1 MKVLIAGGA
10 GFIGSYLCEH
20 YCGKGAEVI
29 CLDNLIT
36 GSKEN
41 IVSLSGRK
49 NFTFLK
55 TDISRTIPDLPKGI
69 NLIFN
74 LASPASPVDYYRYPL
89 ETLRV
94 GSVGTENLLELAR
107 KESAS
112 FVLASTSEVYGDPAV
127 HPQKEDYW
135 GNVNPNGPRSV
146 YDESKRYAEAIT
158 AAYRR
163 KYGIKTATSRIFNTY
178 GPRLRPAD
186 GRVVSNFI
194 SQALAGTPVTVYGN
208 GSQTRSLCYVFDLVA
223 GLVRLSEKASTADN
237 VVVNLGN
244 SHEIT
249 ILELSKMIISLCR
262 SQSEIIFQP
271 LPDDDPARR
280 CPDISRAKAVLDW
293 EPAVPLEEGLKKT
306 IDWFQRKGRGA
317 IYGARGPRR
326 VESTQ
331 RGRSDESDPYNNFR
345 G

>member
-1 MKVLIAGGA
+1 MKILVAGGA

-20 YCGKGAEVI
+20 YCGAGAEVI

-36 GSKEN
+36 GSREN
-41 IVSLSGRK
+41 IAILLEQK
-49 NFTFLK
+49 NFLFREA
-55 TDISRTIPDLPKGI
+55 DVSQPLPKLPSGI

-94 GSVGTENLLELAR
+94 GSSGTENLLELAR
-107 KESAS
+107 EEGAA
-112 FVLASTSEVYGDPAV
+112 FVMASTSEVYGDPKV

-163 KYGIKTATSRIFNTY
+163 KYGLKTAISRIFNTY

-194 SQALAGTPVTVYGN
+194 SQARAGAPVTVYGD
-208 GSQTRSLCYVFDLVA
+208 GSQTRSLCYVSDLVA
-223 GLVRLSEKASTADN
+223 GLAQLAGKANAVDN
-237 VVVNLGN
+237 LVVNLGN
-244 SHEIT
+244 PREIT
-249 ILELSKMIISLCR
+249 ILELAGMVISLCSSR
-262 SQSEIIFQP
+262 SEIIFQP
-271 LPDDDPARR
+271 LPEDDPTRR
-280 CPDISRAKAVLDW
+280 CPDISQAKNVLGW
-293 EPAVPLEEGLKKT
+293 EPLVSLEKGLKKT
-306 IDWFQRKGRGA
+306 IEWFEKL
-317 IYGARGPRR
+317 
-326 VESTQ
+326 
-331 RGRSDESDPYNNFR
+331 
-345 G
+345 

>member
-1 MKVLIAGGA
+1 MKILIAGGA

-20 YCGKGAEVI
+20 YCGQDAEII

-36 GSKEN
+36 GSKAN
-41 IVSLSGRK
+41 IASLLKRK

-55 TDISRTIPDLPKGI
+55 TDVSRPLPKLPKEI

-94 GSVGTENLLELAR
+94 GSIGTENLLELAR
-107 KESAS
+107 KERAV
-112 FVLASTSEVYGDPAV
+112 FVLASTSEVYGDPVV

-135 GNVNPNGPRSV
+135 GNVNPNGLRSV
-146 YDESKRYAEAIT
+146 YDESKRYAEAVT

-163 KYGIKTATSRIFNTY
+163 KYNLKTAISRIFNTY

-194 SQALAGTPVTVYGN
+194 SQALAGSPVTVYGD
-208 GSQTRSLCYVFDLVA
+208 GSQTRSLCYVSDLVA
-223 GLVRLSEKASTADN
+223 GLARLAGKADAADN
-237 VVVNLGN
+237 VVMNLGN
-244 SHEIT
+244 AREIT
-249 ILELSKMIISLCR
+249 ILELAGMIISLCR
-262 SQSEIIFQP
+262 SRSKIIFQS

-280 CPDISRAKAVLDW
+280 CPDISRAKEILDW
-293 EPAVPLEEGLKKT
+293 EPLVPLEEGLKKT
-306 IDWFQRKGRGA
+306 IGWFKGRGK
-317 IYGARGPRR
+317 
-326 VESTQ
+326 
-331 RGRSDESDPYNNFR
+331 
-345 G
+345 

>member
-20 YCGKGAEVI
+20 YCGQNAEVI

-36 GSKEN
+36 GSREN
-41 IVSLSGRK
+41 IASLLDRK
-49 NFTFLK
+49 NFTFLEANVFQPLP
-55 TDISRTIPDLPKGI
+55 RMPKGI

-94 GSVGTENLLELAR
+94 GSAGTENLLELAL
-107 KESAS
+107 KEGAA
-112 FVLASTSEVYGDPAV
+112 FTLASTSEVYGDPKV

-163 KYGIKTATSRIFNTY
+163 KYGLKTAISRIFNTY

-194 SQALAGTPVTVYGN
+194 SQALAGTPVTVYGD
-208 GSQTRSLCYVFDLVA
+208 GGQTRSLCYVSDLVA
-223 GLVRLSEKASTADN
+223 GLTRLAGKANAVDN

-244 SHEIT
+244 SREIT
-249 ILELSKMIISLCR
+249 ILELAGMVISLCHSR
-262 SQSEIIFQP
+262 SELVFQP
-271 LPDDDPARR
+271 LPDDDPTRR
-280 CPDISRAKAVLDW
+280 CPDISQAKFILGW
-293 EPAVPLEEGLKKT
+293 EPLVSLEEGLNKT
-306 IDWFQRKGRGA
+306 ISWFKGVNSGA
-317 IYGARGPRR
+317 
-326 VESTQ
+326 V
-331 RGRSDESDPYNNFR
+331 
-345 G
+345 

>member
-1 MKVLIAGGA
+1 VKILIAGGA

-20 YCGKGAEVI
+20 YCGQDAEII

-36 GSKEN
+36 GSKAN
-41 IVSLSGRK
+41 IASLLKRK

-55 TDISRTIPDLPKGI
+55 TDVSRPLPKLPKEI

-94 GSVGTENLLELAR
+94 GSIGTENLLELAR
-107 KESAS
+107 KERAV
-112 FVLASTSEVYGDPAV
+112 FVLASTSEVYGDPVV

-135 GNVNPNGPRSV
+135 GNVNPNGLRSV
-146 YDESKRYAEAIT
+146 YDESKRYAEAVT

-163 KYGIKTATSRIFNTY
+163 KYNLKTAISRIFNTY

-194 SQALAGTPVTVYGN
+194 SQALAGSPVTVYGD
-208 GSQTRSLCYVFDLVA
+208 GSQTRSLCYVSDLVA
-223 GLVRLSEKASTADN
+223 GLARLAGKADAADN

-244 SHEIT
+244 AREIT
-249 ILELSKMIISLCR
+249 ILELAGMIISLCR
-262 SQSEIIFQP
+262 SRSKIIFQS

-280 CPDISRAKAVLDW
+280 CPDISRAKEILDW
-293 EPAVPLEEGLKKT
+293 EPLVPLEEGLKKT
-306 IDWFQRKGRGA
+306 IGWFKGRGK
-317 IYGARGPRR
+317 
-326 VESTQ
+326 
-331 RGRSDESDPYNNFR
+331 
-345 G
+345 

>member
-20 YCGKGAEVI
+20 YCGQDAEVI

-36 GSKEN
+36 GSREN
-41 IVSLSGRK
+41 VASLLNRK
-49 NFTFLK
+49 NFKFLE
-55 TDISRTIPDLPKGI
+55 TDVSQSLPKLPAGI
-69 NLIFN
+69 DLVFN

-94 GSVGTENLLELAR
+94 GSAGTENLLELAR
-107 KESAS
+107 KEDAF
-112 FVLASTSEVYGDPAV
+112 FVLASTSEVYGDPKV

-146 YDESKRYAEAIT
+146 YDESKRYAEAVT

-163 KYGIKTATSRIFNTY
+163 KYGLKTAISRIFNTY

-194 SQALAGTPVTVYGN
+194 SQALAGIPVTVYGD
-208 GSQTRSLCYVFDLVA
+208 GGQTRSLCFVSDLVA
-223 GLVRLSEKASTADN
+223 GLARLAGKILPPHPTSPAVGGGEGI
-237 VVVNLGN
+237 VVNLGN
-244 SHEIT
+244 AREIT
-249 ILELSKMIISLCR
+249 ILELAKTVISLCR
-262 SQSEIIFQP
+262 SRSKIVFQP

-280 CPDISRAKAVLDW
+280 CPDISRAKTVLGW
-293 EPAVPLEEGLKKT
+293 EPMVSLEEGLKKT
-306 IDWFQRKGRGA
+306 IDWFRKKM
-317 IYGARGPRR
+317 
-326 VESTQ
+326 
-331 RGRSDESDPYNNFR
+331 
-345 G
+345 

>member
-1 MKVLIAGGA
+1 VKILIAGGA

-20 YCGKGAEVI
+20 YCGQDAEII

-36 GSKEN
+36 GSKAN
-41 IVSLSGRK
+41 IASLLKRK

-55 TDISRTIPDLPKGI
+55 TDVSRPLPKLPKEI

-94 GSVGTENLLELAR
+94 GSIGTENLLELAR
-107 KESAS
+107 KERAV
-112 FVLASTSEVYGDPAV
+112 FVLASTSEVYGDPVV

-135 GNVNPNGPRSV
+135 GNVNPNGLRSV
-146 YDESKRYAEAIT
+146 YDESKRYAEAVT

-163 KYGIKTATSRIFNTY
+163 KYNLKTAISRIFNTY

-194 SQALAGTPVTVYGN
+194 SQALAGSPVTVYGD
-208 GSQTRSLCYVFDLVA
+208 GSQTRSLCYVSDLVA
-223 GLVRLSEKASTADN
+223 GLARLAGKADAADN
-237 VVVNLGN
+237 VVMNLGN
-244 SHEIT
+244 AREIT
-249 ILELSKMIISLCR
+249 ILELAGMIISLCR
-262 SQSEIIFQP
+262 SRSKIIFQS

-280 CPDISRAKAVLDW
+280 CPDISRAKEILDW
-293 EPAVPLEEGLKKT
+293 EPLVPLEEGLKKT
-306 IDWFQRKGRGA
+306 IGWFKGRGK
-317 IYGARGPRR
+317 
-326 VESTQ
+326 
-331 RGRSDESDPYNNFR
+331 
-345 G
+345 

>member
-20 YCGKGAEVI
+20 YCGQDAEVI

-41 IVSLSGRK
+41 LAVLLNRK
-49 NFTFLK
+49 NFTFLEV
-55 TDISRTIPDLPKGI
+55 DISQPLPKLPKGI

-94 GSVGTENLLELAR
+94 GSAGTENLLELAL
-107 KESAS
+107 KEDAL
-112 FVLASTSEVYGDPAV
+112 FVLASTSEVYGDPEI

-146 YDESKRYAEAIT
+146 YDESKRYAEAVT

-163 KYGIKTATSRIFNTY
+163 RYGLKTATSRIFNIY

-194 SQALAGTPVTVYGN
+194 SQALAGIPVTVYGD
-208 GSQTRSLCYVFDLVA
+208 GSQTRSLCYISDLVE
-223 GLVRLSEKASTADN
+223 GLARLAEKANAVDN
-237 VVVNLGN
+237 IVVNLGN
-244 SHEIT
+244 AREIT
-249 ILELSKMIISLCR
+249 ILELARMIISLCR
-262 SQSEIIFQP
+262 SRSEIVFQS
-271 LPDDDPARR
+271 LPDDDPAKR
-280 CPDISRAKAVLDW
+280 CPDISQAKAVLGW
-293 EPAVPLEEGLKKT
+293 EPMVSLEEGLKKT
-306 IDWFQRKGRGA
+306 INWFEKR
-317 IYGARGPRR
+317 
-326 VESTQ
+326 
-331 RGRSDESDPYNNFR
+331 
-345 G
+345 

>member
-20 YCGKGAEVI
+20 YCGEGAEVI

-36 GSKEN
+36 GSREN
-41 IVSLSGRK
+41 IVSLLNRK
-49 NFTFLK
+49 NFTFLETNVSQPFPK
-55 TDISRTIPDLPKGI
+55 LPKEI
-69 NLIFN
+69 NFIFN

-94 GSVGTENLLELAR
+94 GSAGTENLLELAR
-107 KESAS
+107 KEDAF
-112 FVLASTSEVYGDPAV
+112 FVLASTSEIYGDPKV

-146 YDESKRYAEAIT
+146 YDESKRYAEAVT

-163 KYGIKTATSRIFNTY
+163 KYGLKIAISRIFNTY

-194 SQALAGTPVTVYGN
+194 SQALAGTPVTVYGD
-208 GSQTRSLCYVFDLVA
+208 GSQTRSLCYVSDLVTGLARLA
-223 GLVRLSEKASTADN
+223 GKANAVDN

-244 SHEIT
+244 AREIT
-249 ILELSKMIISLCR
+249 ILELAKTVIFLCR
-262 SQSEIIFQP
+262 SRSEIVFQP
-271 LPDDDPARR
+271 LPEDDPARR
-280 CPDISRAKAVLDW
+280 CPDISQAKAVLDW
-293 EPAVPLEEGLKKT
+293 EPMVSLEEGLRKT
-306 IDWFQRKGRGA
+306 ISWFEGGK
-317 IYGARGPRR
+317 
-326 VESTQ
+326 
-331 RGRSDESDPYNNFR
+331 
-345 G
+345 

>member
-1 MKVLIAGGA
+1 MKILIAGGA

-20 YCGKGAEVI
+20 YCGQDAEII

-36 GSKEN
+36 GSKAN
-41 IVSLSGRK
+41 IASLLKRK

-55 TDISRTIPDLPKGI
+55 TDVSRPLPKLPKEI

-94 GSVGTENLLELAR
+94 GSIGTENLLELAR
-107 KESAS
+107 KERAV
-112 FVLASTSEVYGDPAV
+112 FVLASTSEVYGDPVV

-135 GNVNPNGPRSV
+135 GNVNPNGLRSV
-146 YDESKRYAEAIT
+146 YDESKRYAEAVT

-163 KYGIKTATSRIFNTY
+163 KYNLKTAISRIFNTY

-194 SQALAGTPVTVYGN
+194 SQALAGSPVTVYGD
-208 GSQTRSLCYVFDLVA
+208 GSQTRSLCYVSDLVA
-223 GLVRLSEKASTADN
+223 GLARLAGKADAADN

-244 SHEIT
+244 AREIT
-249 ILELSKMIISLCR
+249 ILELAGMIISLCR
-262 SQSEIIFQP
+262 SRSKIIFQS

-280 CPDISRAKAVLDW
+280 CPDISRAKEILDW
-293 EPAVPLEEGLKKT
+293 EPLVPLEEGLKKT
-306 IDWFQRKGRGA
+306 IGWFKGRGK
-317 IYGARGPRR
+317 
-326 VESTQ
+326 
-331 RGRSDESDPYNNFR
+331 
-345 G
+345 

>member
-20 YCGKGAEVI
+20 YYEQDVEVI

-36 GSKEN
+36 GSREN
-41 IVSLSGRK
+41 IASLLNRT
-49 NFTFLK
+49 NFTFLEA
-55 TDISRTIPDLPKGI
+55 DISRSLPELPKGI
-69 NLIFN
+69 DLIFN

-94 GSVGTENLLELAR
+94 GSIGTENLLELAR
-107 KESAS
+107 KEDAS
-112 FVLASTSEVYGDPAV
+112 FFLASTSEVYGDPKV

-163 KYGIKTATSRIFNTY
+163 KYGLKTATSRIFNTY

-194 SQALAGTPVTVYGN
+194 SQALAGMPVTVYGD
-208 GSQTRSLCYVFDLVA
+208 GGQTRSLCYVSDLVS
-223 GLVRLSEKASTADN
+223 GLVRLAGKANAVDN
-237 VVVNLGN
+237 IVLNLGN
-244 SHEIT
+244 AREIT
-249 ILELSKMIISLCR
+249 ILELAKTVISLCR
-262 SQSEIIFQP
+262 SRSEIVFQP

-280 CPDISRAKAVLDW
+280 CPDISRAKAVLGW
-293 EPAVPLEEGLKKT
+293 EPLVSLEEGLKKT
-306 IDWFQRKGRGA
+306 IGWFEGGA
-317 IYGARGPRR
+317 K
-326 VESTQ
+326 
-331 RGRSDESDPYNNFR
+331 
-345 G
+345 